1 MMKKIIALTAV
12 LAVSGCHMS
21 TNHIRQ
27 QGIKTPD
34 VSEIK
39 SQCEAQTPQHIQER
53 ETQLWLCQAVTA
65 IQYRFFDADSY
76 RGKTC
81 DVRIR
86 QPAGEP
92 PVSID
97 VQAGDPA
104 LCTAAIESIK
114 QAVEAQTF
122 PMRLAFL
129 KDEFPIH
136 FAPQ

>member
-12 LAVSGCHMS
+12 LVTSGCHTS
-21 TNHIRQ
+21 ANQIRQ
-27 QGIKTPD
+27 QGIETPGA
-34 VSEIK
+34 SEIK
-39 SQCEAQTPQHIQER
+39 SQCESQTPPHIQER
-53 ETQLWLCQAVTA
+53 EIQLWLCQAVTA
-65 IQYRFFDADSY
+65 IQYRFFDADTY

-86 QPAGEP
+86 QPAGEA
-92 PVSID
+92 PVSIR

-114 QAVEAQTF
+114 QAVDAHTF
-122 PMRLAFL
+122 PMRPAFL
-129 KDEFPIH
+129 KDEIPIH